1 MNKDKIEET
10 VKNEAEIDKKAE
22 AAPNCIGT
30 KKKRF
35 RTLRAAI
42 VATLMFTLICGI
54 IYPVTAVMLS
64 ETLFPYEANGSVI
77 TVTLADGSKRVYG
90 SELMGQQ
97 FDQPYYLLGRVNNG
111 APTNLSPEGPEHT
124 ANMNVRLEYLR
135 KLGYVKEGM
144 PQNLLTSSGSGTDP
158 HITPDD
164 AEWQVEYL
172 AKNRF
177 NYGWRLVTD
186 QEGNIVSYIRLEEY
200 QIADGEEVPADAIAG
215 SIITVDVFDEPLK
228 ENDEVTVYCGEPVK
242 HNLYFKPAAV
252 DEGLTVLNDYDAH
265 QYEGYVRSIIE
276 KYTEGRWLWIFGD
289 PTVNVLLVN
298 LALDGLL

>member
-1 MNKDKIEET
+1 
-10 VKNEAEIDKKAE
+10 
-22 AAPNCIGT
+22 
-30 KKKRF
+30 
-35 RTLRAAI
+35 
-42 VATLMFTLICGI
+42 MFTLICGI

-124 ANMNVRLEYLR
+124 ANMNVRLEYLH

-186 QEGNIVSYIRLEEY
+186 QEGNI
-200 QIADGEEVPADAIAG
+200 G
-215 SIITVDVFDEPLK
+215 K
-228 ENDEVTVYCGEPVK
+228 
-242 HNLYFKPAAV
+242 LY
-252 DEGLTVLNDYDAH
+252 T
-265 QYEGYVRSIIE
+265 S
-276 KYTEGRWLWIFGD
+276 
-289 PTVNVLLVN
+289 
-298 LALDGLL
+298 